1 MNAIARTCALPEVQA
16 SVQQNCHIADAL
28 HAGNYTLC
36 VYLLKMR
43 EFYRWEQ
50 GLPFQHPLGN
60 ETVGNWL
67 RQRESLWEE
76 LESAEFVPVRVGDA
90 EYDPFESDAINAA
103 LEPHGLI
110 YSGGIGAQG
119 KPHFFLG
126 SLHRHHQH
134 HDYTVYIADREYAR
148 DLGAPPAMAQG
159 RTIWLRRES
168 LKRFLWE
175 KLEEWR
181 WSRPDNAMAR
191 AIACYDFPT
200 DVERALDEMTENEL
214 DSALLHEIGEVEAGR
229 RLGPDW
235 ESLLAALPRSRIEL
249 LLRAVRDHLADS
261 LITLPELLEQ
271 EKVASIHFWFANLNG
286 MRQVLWPAI
295 DAAYRQWRVSG
306 EATRLSDAVVAG
318 QRHWPQL
325 TEAVLGL
332 YREKGAASSEE
343 IGRLL
348 ENNRL

>member
-1 MNAIARTCALPEVQA
+1 MTANAPACALPELQA

-43 EFYRWEQ
+43 EFYRWER
-50 GLPFQHPLGN
+50 GLPFQHPLAN
-60 ETVGNWL
+60 DSVGEWL
-67 RQRESLWEE
+67 RERESLWAS
-76 LESAEFVPVRVGDA
+76 LESADFGPVRIG
-90 EYDPFESDAINAA
+90 ETEFDPFDSVGINAA
-103 LEPHGLI
+103 LDAHGLT
-110 YSGGIGAQG
+110 YSGGIGAAG

-126 SLHRHHQH
+126 RLHRQHRH

-181 WSRPDNAMAR
+181 WTRADNAMAR
-191 AIACYDFPT
+191 AIAGYDFPA
-200 DVERALDEMTENEL
+200 DVEGALEAMTEAEL

-235 ESLLAALPRSRIEL
+235 EALLADLPRSRLEL

-261 LITLPELLEQ
+261 LTTLPALLAPERS
-271 EKVASIHFWFANLNG
+271 ASLHFWFANLNG
-286 MRQVLWPAI
+286 LRKTLWPGI
-295 DAAYRQWRVSG
+295 ETAYRAWLES
-306 EATRLSDAVVAG
+306 EKTHALAAALEAG
-318 QRHWPQL
+318 QRHWPAL
-325 TEAVLGL
+325 ADEALRL
-332 YREKGAASSEE
+332 YREQGLEAREA
-343 IGRLL
+343 ITRLL
-348 ENNRL
+348 EANPL

>member
-1 MNAIARTCALPEVQA
+1 MNAIVRNCALPEVQA

-60 ETVGNWL
+60 ESVGEWL
-67 RQRESLWEE
+67 RQRESLWAE
-76 LESAEFVPVRVGDA
+76 LESAEFGPVRIEDD
-90 EYDPFESDAINAA
+90 EFDPFDSDAINAA
-103 LEPHGLI
+103 LEAHGLI
-110 YSGGIGAQG
+110 YSGGIGALG

-126 SLHRHHQH
+126 SLHRRHRH

-191 AIACYDFPT
+191 AIACYDFPS
-200 DVERALDEMTENEL
+200 DVEGALDAMTENEL

-229 RLGPDW
+229 RLGPEW
-235 ESLLAALPRSRIEL
+235 ESLLATLPRSRVEL
-249 LLRAVRDHLADS
+249 LLRALRDHLADS
-261 LITLPELLEQ
+261 LITLPELLAQ
-271 EKVASIHFWFANLNG
+271 ERNASIHFWFANLNG
-286 MRQVLWPAI
+286 MRQLLWPAI
-295 DAAYRQWRVSG
+295 DAAYRQWRESGDAAALAEAVS
-306 EATRLSDAVVAG
+306 TG

-325 TEAVLGL
+325 ADAALSI
-332 YREKGAASSEE
+332 YRQKGDAASEE
-343 IGRLL
+343 LGRLL
-348 ENNRL
+348 DNNRL